1 MIQFLS
7 NMFRKFRIDILS
19 IVIAVILPGLLI
31 WFKGDWV
38 GLHSVERRA
47 GWIVALC
54 VVFVVWFLWFSF
66 DSSSRPAIAVRR
78 IKHWV
83 AKQINASTGEGDS
96 KAAVGGGRAAVLR
109 SNLLNR
115 HGWRWRYRDRWVL
128 VAGDE
133 PFVRR
138 LAPGLVDTGSIV
150 LGNTVLLYARQ
161 IGDQLDT
168 EWLDQIRRLRRRRPV
183 DAIVAVTR
191 SCGSVNASFDTDEL
205 TARLARH
212 TRALRW
218 AAPAYLLDGTDFGG
232 EWMDTDEAIGFTW
245 ANTHVNETVIDE
257 SLRNL
262 LDDLAD
268 SGVMRLAA
276 NASDRYQL
284 LLEYFTFRE
293 KFLFV
298 DLCGLDVAK
307 LPEGATRFELE
318 FVLKHAYPV
327 DQRFSAENVR
337 LFCTPVINL
346 FELDAEPIEI
356 DHHETEYRVVPAGH
370 QGEHVETYSVDAVA
384 TFDHDTAER
393 YEYVPF
399 ATFRHRGGML
409 RHEAPERYFH
419 TRVRPGMSG
428 LHETWVILGGHAWE
442 TMDTLPEESLSLRV
456 TGTNGMLPRK
466 GLREASLNEIAVS
479 TQSVAGVRN
488 LVSPTLPLYP
498 PTEDRFQWR
507 VLSHLAP
514 NFLSMMNAEVLRG
527 ALALY
532 DWTSDELN
540 RRRLAGIFHVSQE
553 LIEEVSGGAV
563 ERGVLIE
570 ITLDSHAFS
579 GEGDV
584 MLFGELLHRFFEA
597 YAEINLFTKLAI
609 VSLPSQRRTEWPRG
623 KVQRAAL

>member
-1 MIQFLS
+1 MDNNDSILRYYEAEMRYLRESGKEFAKAHPDRARLLNLDRVGDRDPYVERLFEGFAFLTGRLRQKLDDELPELTEGLVSLLWPHYLRMIPS
-7 NMFRKFRIDILS
+7 LS
-19 IVIAVILPGLLI
+19 IVELTPFAEKLQKTEVVPAGAPVRSAPINVPSPG
-31 WFKGDWV
+31 G
-38 GLHSVERRA
+38 VEGSAPRTIQCLYRTTQP
-47 GWIVALC
+47 VALQP
-54 VVFVVWFLWFSF
+54 VTITHAG
-66 DSSSRPAIAVRR
+66 PAVRHDGRSVIR
-78 IKHWV
+78 IGF
-83 AKQINASTGEGDS
+83 ALEGS
-96 KAAVGGGRAAVLR
+96 ALR
-109 SNLLNR
+109 NETNL
-115 HGWRWRYRDRWVL
+115 
-128 VAGDE
+128 
-133 PFVRR
+133 
-138 LAPGLVDTGSIV
+138 S
-150 LGNTVLLYARQ
+150 
-161 IGDQLDT
+161 
-168 EWLDQIRRLRRRRPV
+168 RLRVHLNADLPTAFAMHLALTRQV
-183 DAIVAVTR
+183 DAIHWRIPEIRDGEPVPLAGVTIEPAGF
-191 SCGSVNASFDTDEL
+191 STEE
-205 TARLARH
+205 RLWP
-212 TRALRW
+212 RAD
-218 AAPAYLLDGTDFGG
+218 AAF
-232 EWMDTDEAIGFTW
+232 
-245 ANTHVNETVIDE
+245 
-257 SLRNL
+257 
-262 LDDLAD
+262 
-268 SGVMRLAA
+268 SG
-276 NASDRYQL
+276 YQL

-318 FVLKHAYPV
+318 LVLKHAYPV

-370 QGEHVETYSVDAVA
+370 QGEHVETYSVDAIA

-442 TMDTLPEESLSLRV
+442 TMDALPEESLSLRV

-540 RRRLAGIFHVSQE
+540 RRRLAGILHVSQE

>member
-1 MIQFLS
+1 MDNNDSILRYYEAEMRYLRESGKEFAKAHPDRARLLNLDRVGDRDPYVERLFEGFAFLTGRLRQKLDDELPELTEGLVSLLWPHYLRMIPS
-7 NMFRKFRIDILS
+7 LS
-19 IVIAVILPGLLI
+19 IVELMPFAEKLQKTEVVPAGAPVRSAPINVPSPG
-31 WFKGDWV
+31 G
-38 GLHSVERRA
+38 VEGSAPRTIQCRYRTTQP
-47 GWIVALC
+47 VALQP
-54 VVFVVWFLWFSF
+54 VTITHAG
-66 DSSSRPAIAVRR
+66 PAVRHDGRSVIR
-78 IKHWV
+78 IGF
-83 AKQINASTGEGDS
+83 ALEGS
-96 KAAVGGGRAAVLR
+96 ALR
-109 SNLLNR
+109 NETNL
-115 HGWRWRYRDRWVL
+115 
-128 VAGDE
+128 
-133 PFVRR
+133 
-138 LAPGLVDTGSIV
+138 S
-150 LGNTVLLYARQ
+150 
-161 IGDQLDT
+161 
-168 EWLDQIRRLRRRRPV
+168 RLRVHLNADLPTAFAMHLALTRQV
-183 DAIVAVTR
+183 DAIYWR
-191 SCGSVNASFDTDEL
+191 IPEI
-205 TARLARH
+205 R
-212 TRALRW
+212 
-218 AAPAYLLDGTDFGG
+218 DG
-232 EWMDTDEAIGFTW
+232 EP
-245 ANTHVNETVIDE
+245 VP
-257 SLRNL
+257 
-262 LDDLAD
+262 LAD
-268 SGVMRLAA
+268 VTIEPAGFSTEERLWPKADAAFSG
-276 NASDRYQL
+276 YQL

-318 FVLKHAYPV
+318 IVLKHAYPS
-327 DQRFSAENVR
+327 DQRFSAENLR

-370 QGEHVETYSVDAVA
+370 QGEHVETYSVDAIA

-540 RRRLAGIFHVSQE
+540 RRRLAGILHVSQE

-609 VSLPSQRRTEWPRG
+609 VSLPSQLRTEWPRG